1 MKAAQAKN
9 GHCFHGKYGFLQSE
23 NKKYR
28 RQILLYIVHQIFIHT
43 ICLAFN
49 IKKLLLLA
57 IFSSTKSFLLS
68 ENTLDCFSSC
78 L

>member
-9 GHCFHGKYGFLQSE
+9 GHCFHDKYGFLQSE

-49 IKKLLLLA
+49 IKKIVA
-57 IFSSTKSFLLS
+57 VGDFFFDKIIPFVRKYS
-68 ENTLDCFSSC
+68 
-78 L
+78 